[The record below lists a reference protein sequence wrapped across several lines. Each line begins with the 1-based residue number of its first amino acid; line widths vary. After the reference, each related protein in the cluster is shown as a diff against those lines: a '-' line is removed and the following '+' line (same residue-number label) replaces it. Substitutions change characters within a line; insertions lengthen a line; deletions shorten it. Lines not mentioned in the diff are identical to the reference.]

1 MYKILKVFVIMI
13 VFFSCKSSV
22 KKPTSIST
30 IDVENF
36 WKAYD
41 EFQKTN
47 DSIQQIKYL
56 NELFINKGTVGLQG
70 IMIARKY
77 TATSYR
83 EAILKHPEFWKTV
96 RPKTLEI
103 NRYKNSIEKAVLQFK
118 KIYPK
123 AKPAAIY
130 FTIGALRTGGTT
142 IGNKV
147 LIGSEIAL
155 ADKTVNTS
163 ELEKEYPHL
172 PKYIEKNNPK
182 ETLVFGNIHEYIHT
196 QQDTTIANSL
206 LSRTLIEGIA
216 EFVAE
221 KTLQISSPNEA
232 IIFGKKNDEKIKNAF
247 AKELFTDFEG
257 MWFWGNAN
265 NQFQIGDLGYYIGYA
280 ISKSY
285 FEKSENKEKAIQE
298 MITLNYLDK
307 TTLHQFVDKAN
318 YFEKSIAEYQKE
330 IEQNRP
336 KVIQIENFKNNSKD
350 LNSSISK
357 MTIEFSKSMNT
368 KLMNLRLGP
377 LGENNLLEVTN
388 VIGWSKDHKKLTYEI
403 ALKSNLRQ
411 QLLITDI
418 FRSKDGYLL
427 APYLIDITTK

>member
-1 MYKILKVFVIMI
+1 
-13 VFFSCKSSV
+13 
-22 KKPTSIST
+22 
-30 IDVENF
+30 
-36 WKAYD
+36 
-41 EFQKTN
+41 
-47 DSIQQIKYL
+47 
-56 NELFINKGTVGLQG
+56 
-70 IMIARKY
+70 
-77 TATSYR
+77 
-83 EAILKHPEFWKTV
+83 
-96 RPKTLEI
+96 
-103 NRYKNSIEKAVLQFK
+103 
-118 KIYPK
+118 
-123 AKPAAIY
+123 
-130 FTIGALRTGGTT
+130 
-142 IGNKV
+142 
-147 LIGSEIAL
+147 
-155 ADKTVNTS
+155 
-163 ELEKEYPHL
+163 
-172 PKYIEKNNPK
+172 
-182 ETLVFGNIHEYIHT
+182 
-196 QQDTTIANSL
+196 
-206 LSRTLIEGIA
+206 
-216 EFVAE
+216 
-221 KTLQISSPNEA
+221 
-232 IIFGKKNDEKIKNAF
+232 
-247 AKELFTDFEG
+247 